1 MISIF
6 NFFKRRSENQDE
18 PENTSVTSPQPEAME
33 VLESASGALVKIQSK
48 MFDIKDQKLFTD
60 LIAFVAYYSAI
71 IQYYFKDMEAIIN
84 VNELLLFKYID
95 MINDILTGFDERVAS
110 REQKEEFS
118 NTLHTINEKLYHTLQ
133 NIKEQQSMD
142 LNIDLKT
149 IRDLIKLDF

>member
-6 NFFKRRSENQDE
+6 NFFKRRSENQDD
-18 PENTSVTSPQPEAME
+18 PENTITSPQPEARE
-33 VLESASGALVKIQSK
+33 VLESARGAFVKIQSK
-48 MFDIKDQKLFTD
+48 MFEIKDQKLFTD

-71 IQYYFKDMEAIIN
+71 IQCYFKDMEAIIS

-95 MINDILTGFDERVAS
+95 MVDDILTGFDERLAS

-149 IRDLIKLDF
+149 IRDLIKSDF